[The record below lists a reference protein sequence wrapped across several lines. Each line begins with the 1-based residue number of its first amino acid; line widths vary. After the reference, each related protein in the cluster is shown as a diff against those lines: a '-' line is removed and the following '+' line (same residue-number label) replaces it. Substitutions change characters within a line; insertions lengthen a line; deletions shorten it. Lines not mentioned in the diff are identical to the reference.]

1 MTLQVTND
9 DGEFVFLRRSALQ
22 IKTGGNR
29 IGGTI
34 AVASARVVIPVGSK
48 LVEITALV
56 DVYIRFGDGSV
67 VATSTIG
74 NDGANSKLFA
84 AGVQIIEVPDISDT
98 LATNLAFIEAAA
110 GEDSVIQ
117 VEQLV

>member
-1 MTLQVTND
+1 MLDKATAD
-9 DGEFVFLRRSALQ
+9 DEFVFGRRFALQ
-22 IKTGGNR
+22 IKTGSNR

-34 AVASARVVIPVGSK
+34 AAATARLVIPTGAK
-48 LVEITALV
+48 LIEITALV
-56 DVYIRFGDGSV
+56 DCYIRFGNSSV
-67 VATSTIG
+67 DATSTIG

-84 AGVQIIEVPDISDT
+84 AGVQIIEVPTISDV

-110 GEDSVIQ
+110 GDDSVIQ

>member
-1 MTLQVTND
+1 MLQITND

-22 IKTGGNR
+22 IKTGSNR

-34 AVASARVVIPVGSK
+34 AASSDRLVIPVGSR
-48 LVEITALV
+48 LIEITALV
-56 DVYIRFGDGSV
+56 DVYIRFGTVAV

-74 NDGANSKLFA
+74 NDSANSKLFA
-84 AGVQIIEVPDISDT
+84 AGVQIIEVPDISGT
-98 LATNLAFIEAAA
+98 LATHMAFIEAAV
-110 GEDSVIQ
+110 GDDSVIQ